1 MFRVKSHREQ
11 TLLWWFENRFKINMA
26 PTYQR
31 RGSLWSKTKK
41 ALLIDSVLN
50 EYDIPKIYLADFTH
64 STSELNEAKTPY
76 AVIDGKQRLETF
88 FDFFEGN
95 VVLAKDFVL
104 DDEPTIDLKGFTYLD
119 LKQRF
124 PRVAQKFEKFSPAI
138 MSVVTD
144 DEDKVDEMYVRL
156 NSGLAVNA
164 AERRNAMRGP
174 IPRLIRKLALHPFF
188 TSRIAF
194 DTSRMAEYNTVAKI
208 LLIENRGRFV
218 DTKAKNLDRF
228 VQENEETKI
237 AKFEATRETIIRVLK
252 EMTEIFHERDRV
264 LRNNGPIPLYY
275 WLTKNTASH
284 KKQIRPFVEQFMD
297 EVKANL
303 LISQENP
310 DKADAELTSYYTMG
324 RTTNDQGS
332 LSGRYEILQKRFRRF
347 LKKRV
352 SGRR

>member
-1 MFRVKSHREQ
+1 MS
-11 TLLWWFENRFKINMA
+11 

-31 RGSLWSKTKK
+31 RGSLWSKAKK

-50 EYDIPKIYLADFTH
+50 EYDIPKIYLADFTF
-64 STSELNEAKTPY
+64 SSSELNEAKTPY

-88 FDFFEGN
+88 FEFFGGD
-95 VVLAKDFVL
+95 VVLGKDFVL
-104 DDEPTIDLKGFTYLD
+104 DDDPTADLKGFTFLD
-119 LKQRF
+119 LRQRF
-124 PRVAQKFEKFSPAI
+124 PRVAEKFEKFTPAI
-138 MSVVTD
+138 MSVVTN

-156 NSGLAVNA
+156 NSGLPVNA

-174 IPRLIRKLALHPFF
+174 VPRLIRKLALHSFF
-188 TSRIAF
+188 VSRIAF
-194 DTSRMAEYNTVAKI
+194 DISRMAEYNTVAKI
-208 LLIENRGRFV
+208 LLIEYRGRFV

-228 VQENEETKI
+228 VQENEGTKI
-237 AKFEATRETIIRVLK
+237 ANFAVARKTIVGVLD
-252 EMTEIFHERDRV
+252 EMTEIFQERDRI

-275 WLTKNTASH
+275 WLTKNTKSH
-284 KKQIRPFVEQFMD
+284 KKQIRPFLEEFMD

-310 DKADAELTSYYTMG
+310 DRADAELTSYYTMG

-347 LKKRV
+347 VKKRA
-352 SGRR
+352 GG

>member
-1 MFRVKSHREQ
+1 MFRVKPHKEQ
-11 TLLWWFENRFKINMA
+11 SLFWWFENRSKINMS

-31 RGSLWSKTKK
+31 RGSLWNKEKK

-50 EYDIPKIYLADFTH
+50 EYDIPKIYLADFTY
-64 STSELNEAKTPY
+64 SSSELNEAKTPY

-88 FDFFEGN
+88 FEFFEGKLT
-95 VVLAKDFVL
+95 LARDFVL
-104 DDEPTIDLKGFTYLD
+104 DDDPNLNLKGFTYPD

-138 MSVVTD
+138 MSVVTN

-156 NSGLAVNA
+156 NSGLPVNA

-174 IPRLIRKLALHPFF
+174 VPRLIRKLALHKFF
-188 TSRIAF
+188 VSRIAF
-194 DTSRMAEYNTVAKI
+194 KTSRMEEYNTVAKI
-208 LLIENRGRFV
+208 LLIEYRGRFV

-228 VQENEETKI
+228 VRENEDTKI
-237 AKFEATRETIIRVLK
+237 TKFDNARKAVSAVLDEMTII
-252 EMTEIFHERDRV
+252 FHKKDRI

-275 WLTKNTASH
+275 WLTKHTTSNEE
-284 KKQIRPFVEQFMD
+284 QIRPFLEEFMD

-310 DKADAELTSYYTMG
+310 DNADAELTAYYTMG

-332 LSGRYEILQKRFRRF
+332 LSGRYEILQKRFHQFVNRR
-347 LKKRV
+347 K
-352 SGRR
+352 SRR